1 MKINDILQGKGREIV
16 TVSPDAT
23 VRDLV
28 GLLSKH
34 NIGALIVSRDGKSL
48 DGIVSER
55 DVVRHLYIDG
65 LIADRP
71 VSSIMT
77 EQVQTCEPH
86 STVDEVRTAMTDR
99 RVRHLPVVDGT
110 ALIGIV
116 SIGDI
121 VKSTIGQLE
130 FERDQMSN
138 YMNQ

>member
-1 MKINDILQGKGREIV
+1 MKINDILNNKGTEVV

-34 NIGALIVSRDGKSL
+34 NIGALIVSRDGSSL

-55 DVVRHLYIDG
+55 DIVRHLYIDG

-71 VSSIMT
+71 VSSIMST
-77 EQVQTCEPH
+77 EVKTCDLSSTVEQVRD
-86 STVDEVRTAMTDR
+86 SMTNSR
-99 RVRHLPVVDGT
+99 IRHLPVIDGGS
-110 ALIGIV
+110 LVGIV